1 MVERTPEPQMTP
13 EQLAA
18 LREPV
23 VLDVREDDEWR
34 AGHIAGAVHIPMRQL
49 RARVDELDAEQP
61 LVAVC
66 RSGQRSGQVTRALN
80 DHGFD
85 ATNLDG
91 GLKAWV
97 LAGLPLVAEDG
108 SPGKVI

>member
-1 MVERTPEPQMTP
+1 MVERTSEPQMSP
-13 EQLAA
+13 QQLAD
-18 LREPV
+18 LQEPV

-34 AGHIAGAVHIPMRQL
+34 AGRIEGAVHIPIREL

-97 LAGLPLVAEDG
+97 AAGLPLVAEDG
-108 SPGKVI
+108 SPGRVI